1 MAYIRKTY
9 DVWEI
14 HTNYGY
20 GWECEVTET
29 TYKAAK
35 EQAKCYSKNI
45 KGAVKIVKRR
55 VKK

>member
-20 GWECEVTET
+20 GWECEHTES

-35 EQAKCYSKNI
+35 EQAK
-45 KGAVKIVKRR
+45 
-55 VKK
+55 